1 MRKYVYHIL
10 FILAAALLLTGC
22 YRNDVAEIHNGID
35 DLGVRST
42 REQIG
47 KISSTITDLRA
58 VDDWI
63 LQSIEQLN
71 STREDLHNRISALD
85 KEAQDAGPKQTE
97 IQAELVSLQLKYD
110 ELEMT
115 VSRLN
120 NAGIVARIGD
130 LETLTGSAISGFDDR
145 MAALEALPNT
155 LATLDML
162 AGVQA
167 SLDAYKDG
175 FDSTFVAALRDCV
188 DEVAGWVSESETM
201 KEMFS
206 RYYTKAEIDE
216 KIAVLD
222 SLNLLRE
229 EELKD
234 LQSQVNELNDL
245 IPGAIAKAIE
255 EGPATK
261 IRELQRTMSEIS
273 IRVES
278 LQESYNS
285 LNDRVIA
292 MEELAAVVGD
302 FSEYKGNLIA
312 DILALQ
318 DILGSEDKDNTLLS
332 NVNVLKTLLVSS
344 FGTYY
349 DLAEIVS
356 NLARNTSDLAH
367 QDSVIQSL
375 ESLAG
380 TLAKAADM
388 EELADSVSSLLN
400 IVDAHSLDIV
410 ALTAKVDGLVARWSD
425 VEQIHIN
432 RDSIAIL
439 NNEKDKLWFA
449 VGSSAEG
456 NESGIFKLIADINVQ
471 IGLIIA
477 KGDEHS
483 ADINKYDRIL
493 KECEVGEFT
502 GLQECLD
509 NLDNRIKSIWDF
521 IGTGN
526 LEIGA
531 DIIDA
536 INKLNAKFGVLGD
549 STIIELIDALRS
561 DIPFIKGEGWAAGLD
576 LSFLGKEIDKLKD
589 EIDSKADAGDVQELH
604 ELVNKIQKSLGVYIT
619 STSVNDT
626 LKNYITGVDAAGKYA
641 LLEDFDNFYDT
652 YITVVGEE
660 LNPAE
665 GTVLA
670 QIRNLYNLLGPAP
683 EWTSDLTTAVNILH
697 GLVGDKSVSEQSA
710 EIAQG
715 FVDKL
720 VNGIL
725 GYDGKDVKPV
735 KDIADLLKK
744 FGKAV
749 DEFEALSV
757 ELGEKT
763 YDNTQLDKAIEQ
775 IYSELIEYVN
785 DDNCDIARGGYES
798 LKVRLDAMDARHS
811 YIESVLGSGI
821 AETYGSVKDAL
832 DSLSMLFG
840 AIGKDMPAS
849 SLIANLQAFDDALVN
864 ALLGYEGNVSD
875 IDPELSL
882 TSLRNRLDT
891 LGFSD
896 MKFDEEKTL
905 ADVIG
910 EVTASISKLFGTI
923 GEGFGT
929 GEGNTVADALK
940 AFKESLGT
948 FSFSVYSDNTDYIDK
963 LIQDLLDAIANV
975 GEGAEGTGGIAD
987 IVALVNDLNDLEARF
1002 SSFGPEANRSLEQAI
1017 EDLNSYV
1024 DGISRIL
1031 GDFNGSY
1038 STDTTS
1044 ISREIKALKDMLDNY
1059 KPTFGDSFTE
1069 VVVNLGEFNKAK
1081 NEIKDRIGFSYKDL
1095 LRLFPNPGGLFSGP
1109 DDLRTNSQTI
1119 VGAINELLENY
1130 YNLDMTKASL
1140 SDLAALKLALL
1151 GVENQDELTYKTIK
1165 ALNDFLTSQ
1174 LRQKE
1179 LGIKPGEFADADIYS
1194 ALERL
1199 EQMKNNLLAAL
1210 GTNTTGFG
1218 SVWGAISALSERLL
1232 GQLGS
1237 RINSLVYIPEYD
1249 DRKATINSNKAKTYC
1264 DPFTLY
1270 FYVNATPVFA
1280 KLYGSLDHDIK
1291 GYVRT
1296 SQSYDDNEGRG
1307 SKTLNG
1313 RAQLD
1318 QTSMILTVR
1327 FSPEEIMN
1335 NGMLS
1340 LDGNAEISVSL
1351 QDANGDAFMS
1361 EYIPIVVDN
1370 GGNLHSKRIKSS
1382 DLDNGTIIKFAAGVG
1397 GTKKVQLTAVSSSDN
1412 LSDIGS
1418 ASGISDLSVSGGT
1431 LKSITASSSVK
1442 AGDSGT
1448 VKFDDGHTTYTYPV
1462 QIVNGSTEYTI
1473 ISGKDMA
1480 TKKDNVLSIDYNS
1493 EVVISFDLEGWNVD
1507 GSITSASVT
1516 MSGYTGGWGVTS
1528 SYSNNSVTITTGNKQ
1543 GIFSAATYQL
1553 TVKVGDNTLATITIN
1568 HR

>member
-1 MRKYVYHIL
+1 MKFLNTHIL

-35 DLGVRST
+35 DLGVRPT

-58 VDDWI
+58 VDDRI

-278 LQESYNS
+278 LQEFYNS

-493 KECEVGEFT
+493 KECEVGEFV

-509 NLDNRIKSIWDF
+509 NLDGRIKSIWDF

-549 STIIELIDALRS
+549 STIIELIEALRS

-626 LKNYITGVDAAGKYA
+626 LKNYITGADAAGKYA

-798 LKVRLDAMDARHS
+798 LKARLDAMDARHS

-832 DSLSMLFG
+832 DSLFMLFG

-923 GEGFGT
+923 GEGFDNV
-929 GEGNTVADALK
+929 EGKTVADALK
-940 AFKESLGT
+940 SFREALDT
-948 FSFSVYSDNTDYIDK
+948 FSFTGYTEKTQALDNQ
-963 LIQDLLDAIANV
+963 IQELLDAIANV
-975 GEGAEGTGGIAD
+975 GDAKGTGEISN
-987 IVALVNDLNDLEARF
+987 IEALLNELINLESRL
-1002 SSFGPEANRSLEQAI
+1002 SSFGEEADKTLEEAI
-1017 EDLNSYV
+1017 AELKKNAQDIFDV
-1024 DGISRIL
+1024 L
-1031 GDFNGSY
+1031 GEFYGSFPD
-1038 STDTTS
+1038 STT
-1044 ISREIKALKDMLDNY
+1044 IAAEIKAMKDMLDKYEPTMGDNLIEKISNY
-1059 KPTFGDSFTE
+1059 VDI
-1069 VVVNLGEFNKAK
+1069 VRDAND
-1081 NEIKDRIGFSYKDL
+1081 IKDKT
-1095 LRLFPNPGGLFSGP
+1095 GLYNHTW
-1109 DDLRTNSQTI
+1109 LI
-1119 VGAINELLENY
+1119 VDIYTLKSKPFDFTRSTEIVAAINELLET
-1130 YNLDMTKASL
+1130 YNQLDTNFATL
-1140 SDLAALKLALL
+1140 ADLAVMKLALL
-1151 GVENQDELTYKTIK
+1151 GTENLDALAYKTIE
-1165 ALNDFLTSQ
+1165 ALNDVLTAQ

-1179 LGIKPGEFADADIYS
+1179 IGVKPGEFADADIYS

-1199 EQMKNNLLAAL
+1199 EGMKNSLLSAL
-1210 GTNTTGFG
+1210 GTNTTGYET
-1218 SVWGAISALSERLL
+1218 VWDAISALRERLL

-1237 RINSLVYIPEYD
+1237 KINSLVYIPEYD
-1249 DRKATINSNKAKTYC
+1249 DRKATINSNKNKNFC
-1264 DPFTLY
+1264 DPFTLE

-1280 KLYGSLDHDIK
+1280 KLYGSLEHEAK

-1296 SQSYDDNEGRG
+1296 SQSYDDYEGRG
-1307 SKTLNG
+1307 AITLDG
-1313 RAQLD
+1313 TARLD
-1318 QTSMILTVR
+1318 QESMILTVR
-1327 FSPEEIMN
+1327 FSADEILKK
-1335 NGMLS
+1335 GI
-1340 LDGNAEISVSL
+1340 LDLGDAEISVSL

-1361 EYIPIVVDN
+1361 EYIPICVDDS
-1370 GGNLHSKRIKSS
+1370 GSLMSPRIKSS
-1382 DLDNGTIIKFAAGVG
+1382 ELESGSIIKFAAGVG
-1397 GTKKVQLTAVSSSDN
+1397 GTRKVQFTAINESDN
-1412 LSDIGS
+1412 LSDIGKCTG
-1418 ASGISDLSVSGGT
+1418 SGFSVSGGK
-1431 LKSITASSSVK
+1431 LKSITAANTVT
-1442 AGDSGT
+1442 AGAEGSA
-1448 VKFDDGHTTYTYPV
+1448 VFDDGFKNYTYPIKV
-1462 QIVNGSTEYTI
+1462 IDGSKEYEI
-1473 ISGKDMA
+1473 ISGWENAAKNGK
-1480 TKKDNVLSIDYNS
+1480 TLSVDYDS
-1493 EVVISFDLEGWNVD
+1493 KVVISFDLEGWNVE
-1507 GSITSASVT
+1507 GSITASV
-1516 MSGYTGGWGVTS
+1516 SRNGGLKDWVS
-1528 SYSNNSVTITTGNKQ
+1528 VSCENNSVTITASSV
-1543 GIFSAATYQL
+1543 ILSSTYTL
-1553 TVKVGDNTLATITIN
+1553 TVKVGNNTLATITIN